1 MTKHRAQT
9 GLALVG
15 LLGGASAQE
24 KIEELEPLTVLAK
37 KFEADRKETA
47 SAVGVVKGAD
57 LVKMQRHRA
66 LDALNIIPGV
76 QGLSTAGL
84 VGNTGGSILRGL
96 PTSYTQ
102 VVVDGVRITDATNGL
117 GNFLAGGHLGG
128 LSQLEILRGPQSVLY
143 GTGAAGGVIGYE
155 TAVGEGEP
163 TYRFF
168 GEGGSFDSYR
178 STFGSQGQVGR
189 LQYGFELG
197 RFETEND
204 TYGSLPRHDYEQ
216 DQVSLAL
223 QWQAREDLLLKFS
236 YRGSENQLR
245 TTSISPP
252 FVSLSD
258 IETKTHLL
266 AFNAEYEVNPDWQSR
281 LTLGYYDESYLG
293 NFDGSF
299 GPSVFGTN
307 FDRLTV
313 NWNQQI
319 QLSEEFEFLTGVEY
333 SDSHFENSSGRET
346 NYHTAGVYVHGNWK
360 PVDGLLIEGGVRY
373 DEHSEFDGDMAWNF
387 GGAYELGD
395 SGTRIRARASQAY
408 RTPSRLDSA
417 RFAGAFSTQIANP
430 DLDSEEILGFE
441 IGIDHDF
448 GDHQLELG
456 YFHQEL
462 KDAIATRTIVAGFP
476 STTQRQNLPGTSRVS
491 GVELALSGE
500 LIREELRYRLA
511 WTVQDKEDVI
521 DVPGRMISLDLSYD
535 GGDWLVGAGV
545 SHVSGASYG
554 ADQLN
559 FILTDE
565 RTVTRLYGEYQVNE
579 HLKLHARVENLFDE
593 EYLIS
598 DIFGTQ
604 LEGAGRAVSLG
615 ATIEW

>member
-24 KIEELEPLTVLAK
+24 KVEELEPVTVLAK
-37 KFEADRKETA
+37 KFEADRKDTA
-47 SAVGVVKGAD
+47 AAVGVVGAAD
-57 LVKMQRHRA
+57 LVRMQLDRT

-84 VGNTGGSILRGL
+84 VGNTGGAIFRGL
-96 PTSYTQ
+96 PTPYTQ

-117 GNFLAGGHLGG
+117 GNFLAGGHVGG

-155 TAVGEGEP
+155 TAVGDGEP

-178 STFGSQGQVGR
+178 STFSSQGQLGI
-189 LQYGFELG
+189 LQYGIELG

-204 TYGSLPRHDYEQ
+204 TFSTLPRHDYEQ
-216 DQVSLAL
+216 DQASLAL
-223 QWQAREDLLLKFS
+223 QWRARGDVLLKFS
-236 YRGSENQLR
+236 YRGSENQLG
-245 TTSISPP
+245 TTSISSPSI
-252 FVSLSD
+252 FYSD
-258 IETKTHLL
+258 IETKTHLV
-266 AFNAEYEVNPDWQSR
+266 AFNAEYKVNPDWQGK

-299 GPSVFGTN
+299 GPSVFGTD
-307 FDRLTV
+307 FGRLTV

-319 QLSEEFEFLTGVEY
+319 QLNEQFELLTGLEY
-333 SDSHFENSSGRET
+333 SDSNFKNSSGRQT
-346 NYHTAGVYVHGNWK
+346 NYHTAGVYLHGNWK
-360 PVDGLLIEGGVRY
+360 PTDGFLIEGGVRY
-373 DEHSEFDGDMAWNF
+373 DEHSEFDGDTAWDF
-387 GGAYELGD
+387 GGSYELGG
-395 SGTRIRARASQAY
+395 SGTRVRTRVSQAY

-417 RFAGAFSTQIANP
+417 RFAGAFSTQIANS
-430 DLDSEEILGFE
+430 DLVSEEILGFE

-456 YFHQEL
+456 FFQQEL
-462 KDAIATRTIVAGFP
+462 KNAIATRTIAA

-500 LIREELRYRLA
+500 LIREDLRYRLA
-511 WTVQDKEDVI
+511 WTEQGEEDVI
-521 DVPGRMISLDLSYD
+521 DVPDRMISLDLSYD

-545 SHVSGASYG
+545 SHVAGASYG
-554 ADQLN
+554 SDSLS
-559 FILTDE
+559 FILTDD
-565 RTVTRLYGEYQVNE
+565 RTVGRLYGEYQVNE
-579 HLKLHARVENLFDE
+579 YLKLHARVENLFDE
-593 EYLIS
+593 DYLIS
-598 DIFGTQ
+598 DIFVAQ
-604 LEGAGRAVSLG
+604 LEGAGRAVSVG